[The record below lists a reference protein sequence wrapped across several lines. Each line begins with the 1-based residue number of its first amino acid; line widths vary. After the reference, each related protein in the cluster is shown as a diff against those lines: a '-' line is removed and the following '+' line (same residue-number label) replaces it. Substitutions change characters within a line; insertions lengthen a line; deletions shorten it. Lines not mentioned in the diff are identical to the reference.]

1 MLCEMLN
8 CGYLDLEMLDK
19 CGYDYEDIK
28 HYFDNYTIREID
40 LGIIMKS
47 CLEHYIYNISEK
59 LENII
64 TETETELKE
73 LERYSDE
80 NNGNID
86 NETIYKIEYLRQE
99 LEDLQELNVNEDI
112 EYYFN
117 YLDTSMYIANEEIR
131 EIYNKYLSE
140 EIEEENKQIGFVEL
154 DLE

>member
-19 CGYDYEDIK
+19 CNYDYEDIK
-28 HYFDNYTIREID
+28 GYFEDYRIKDINLEI
-40 LGIIMKS
+40 IIDS
-47 CLEHYIYNISEK
+47 IISFYISNINEK
-59 LENII
+59 IENKI
-64 TETETELKE
+64 TEIETELKE

-86 NETIYKIEYLRQE
+86 NETIDKIEYLRQE
-99 LEDLQELNVNEDI
+99 LEDLQELNVDNDI
-112 EYYFN
+112 TYYIN
-117 YLDTSMYIANEEIR
+117 YLDTHLYINDNDTR

-140 EIEEENKQIGFVEL
+140 EIEEENNKIGFCYL